1 MESNGHGNSRLLT
14 AGGALSIIAGVLELV
29 GGGIAVAMIMRDVTL
44 GPLVPILPVPFLP
57 GHEIWIVYLRNRFVN
72 LAVVAMVLGVI
83 AIIGGISALR
93 RRSYGLSLAGAI
105 CALPSTLL
113 GILAVVFI
121 ALGKREFR
129 AEN

>member
-1 MESNGHGNSRLLT
+1 MESNGYGNSRLLT
-14 AGGALSIIAGVLELV
+14 AGGALSIIAGVLEII
-29 GGGIAVAMIMRDVTL
+29 GGGIAVAMIMKDVTL
-44 GPLVPILPVPFLP
+44 GPLVPILP
-57 GHEIWIVYLRNRFVN
+57 GREIWIVYLQNRFVN

-113 GILAVVFI
+113 GILAVVFV
-121 ALGKREFR
+121 ALGRREFR

>member
-1 MESNGHGNSRLLT
+1 MESNGYGNSRLLT

-29 GGGIAVAMIMRDVTL
+29 GGGIAVAMIMKDVTL
-44 GPLVPILPVPFLP
+44 GPLVPILP
-57 GHEIWIVYLRNRFVN
+57 GREIWIVYLQNRFVN

-113 GILAVVFI
+113 GILAVVFV
-121 ALGKREFR
+121 ALGRREFR